1 MKKRFFYSF
10 LGTEQKEH
18 NIVTVLVSEKK
29 LPHEEDQSIDDEKLP
44 KILDDVS
51 VGTTM
56 DVVFTGG
63 PRMLKKCVVV
73 SPKFDK
79 RTPKKILRYESPDD
93 GITLSFNGGRVWAF
107 REYLR
112 KI

>member
-18 NIVTVLVSEKK
+18 DIITVLVSETK
-29 LPHEEDQSIDDEKLP
+29 LPPEEEKYIEEEKFP
-44 KILDDVS
+44 KIPDDVS

-56 DVVFTGG
+56 DVMFTGG
-63 PRMLKKCVVV
+63 PQILKKCIVI
-73 SPKFDK
+73 SPRFDAY
-79 RTPKKILRYESPDD
+79 TPKKILRHQSPRD

>member
-18 NIVTVLVSEKK
+18 NIVTVLISEKK
-29 LPHEEDQSIDDEKLP
+29 LPQEENGYIEEDKLP
-44 KILDDVS
+44 KIPDDVS
-51 VGTTM
+51 VGAVM
-56 DVVFTGG
+56 DILFTGG
-63 PRMLKKCVVV
+63 PRILKKCIIV
-73 SPKFDK
+73 SSNFDK
-79 RTPKKILRYESPDD
+79 RTPKKILRYEFPDD
-93 GITLSFNGGRVWAF
+93 GMTLSFNGGRVWAF